1 MAFLAAPLKL
11 PIISRFQK
19 NTVSQKIIVCLLKFF
34 FAIFLNFLK
43 PWSMAH
49 HHIKMSHQ
57 FAKSSALEAIHCLR
71 ISKKN
76 WQWFRCKKAWSH
88 SRQQNWSTLLHCYR
102 LIFFFFAVSTIKK
115 FCWCH
120 WHRFC
125 LYNTSVVSSSFFV
138 QCYWIINEI
147 GLGDPPHYFYG
158 SVDLQK
164 AGTMG
169 HNRIRDLMY
178 ANNLD
183 ILDVVS
189 IFVVWMNGGTLY
201 TPECFHPNW

>member
-1 MAFLAAPLKL
+1 
-11 PIISRFQK
+11 
-19 NTVSQKIIVCLLKFF
+19 
-34 FAIFLNFLK
+34 
-43 PWSMAH
+43 MAH

-88 SRQQNWSTLLHCYR
+88 SRQQNWSTNYCIAIVWSSSSSLFLPSKS
-102 LIFFFFAVSTIKK
+102 FADAIDIV
-115 FCWCH
+115 FV
-120 WHRFC
+120 
-125 LYNTSVVSSSFFV
+125 YNTSVVSSSFFV

-201 TPECFHPNW
+201 TAECFHPNW

>member
-1 MAFLAAPLKL
+1 MPLRPFIAFVYPRRIDNGLG
-11 PIISRFQK
+11 
-19 NTVSQKIIVCLLKFF
+19 
-34 FAIFLNFLK
+34 
-43 PWSMAH
+43 
-49 HHIKMSHQ
+49 
-57 FAKSSALEAIHCLR
+57 AKKHEAIAANKTEAHYCIAIVWSSSSSSLFLP
-71 ISKKN
+71 SK
-76 WQWFRCKKAWSH
+76 S
-88 SRQQNWSTLLHCYR
+88 
-102 LIFFFFAVSTIKK
+102 FADAIDIV
-115 FCWCH
+115 FV
-120 WHRFC
+120 
-125 LYNTSVVSSSFFV
+125 YNTSVVSSSFFV